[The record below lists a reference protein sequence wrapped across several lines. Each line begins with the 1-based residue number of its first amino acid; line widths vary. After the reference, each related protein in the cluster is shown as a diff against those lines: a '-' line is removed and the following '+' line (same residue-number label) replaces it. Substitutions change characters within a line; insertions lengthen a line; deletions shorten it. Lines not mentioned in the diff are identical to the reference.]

1 MTAHAWVL
9 IGLAVLV
16 VVIVTVLC
24 VARSW
29 RLDRLHVRVD
39 GASAGLDDA
48 LARRAAVALDV
59 AARRGRPGE
68 PLRAAAERAGRLGSG
83 AAAGEREGA
92 ENALTRQLAAIDRS
106 VLPTSLHAE
115 LIDAEQLVILAR
127 RVHSDAV
134 RDTLDLRSRR
144 LVRWLR
150 LHGTAPLPQYFEIA
164 DPEPVAARRTTPA

>member
-1 MTAHAWVL
+1 MTALAWVL
-9 IGLAVLV
+9 IALGVAL

-24 VARSW
+24 AARSR

-59 AARRGRPGE
+59 AALPGRSAA
-68 PLRAAAERAGRLGSG
+68 PLRAAAERAGRVGSG
-83 AAAGEREGA
+83 AATGEREGA
-92 ENALTRQLAAIDRS
+92 ENALTRQLTAVDRTG
-106 VLPTSLHAE
+106 LPTALHAE

-134 RDTLDLRSRR
+134 RDTLVLRSRR

-150 LHGTAPLPQYFEIA
+150 LYGTAPMPQYFEIA
-164 DPEPVAARRTTPA
+164 DPEPVATRRSTRA

>member
-1 MTAHAWVL
+1 MTTLGWL
-9 IGLAVLV
+9 LLALGVIV
-16 VVIVTVLC
+16 VVLVTVLC
-24 VARSW
+24 AARSR

-59 AARRGRPGE
+59 AALPGRPAIA
-68 PLRAAAERAGRLGSG
+68 LRTAAERASR
-83 AAAGEREGA
+83 ARAVGEREAA
-92 ENALTRQLAAIDRS
+92 ENGLTRQLAAVDRS
-106 VLPTSLHAE
+106 VLPVALHAE

-134 RDTLDLRSRR
+134 RDTLGLRSRR

-150 LHGTAPLPQYFEIA
+150 LYGTAPMPRYFEIA
-164 DPEPVAARRTTPA
+164 DPEPVPTRRSTPA